1 MDKDKMA
8 IAFVDGFVGGINK
21 IASNDED
28 QTKIARFVS
37 LFYDT
42 LSAELEKM
50 APKQK

>member
-21 IASNDED
+21 IASTDAD
-28 QTKIARFVS
+28 QEKIANFTA

-42 LSAELEKM
+42 LAVELEKL
-50 APKQK
+50 APQDN